1 MGQLASSMNF
11 TFNLLE
17 AIEIF
22 QNFQQRLAEIE
33 GKVDRILMTQAEMKA
48 VLDNIDTQTNSAAA
62 SLTAFIPLG
71 NDIKAD
77 IAKLKELLAAAGT
90 EISPEVA
97 ALAQSISTK
106 GATLATGLGQ
116 FKTFLEGVAQDGNP
130 VVPNPPPP
138 PPPVL

>member
-1 MGQLASSMNF
+1 MGLLDFNMNF

-33 GKVDRILMTQAEMKA
+33 RKVDQILMTQTEMKA
-48 VLDNIDTQTNSAAA
+48 VLDNIDTQTNNAAA
-62 SLTAFIPLG
+62 SLAAFIPLG
-71 NDIKAD
+71 DDIKAD
-77 IAKLKELLAAAGT
+77 IAKLKELLAAGGT
-90 EISPEVA
+90 VSPEVA